1 MYYNSYGIKKRFS
14 LFLLL
19 DRRFCR
25 VLLSFS
31 LYLYQRRDAQHRVEV
46 CGVCEV
52 FAFCL
57 LSFVASAF
65 ATLLAAVMIL
75 AFVFIVDVVVVFEAF
90 PNFGK
95 LFSQDVSG
103 AGAMF
108 LFFSLVLF
116 REGLL
121 LALLDFWR
129 FRAEEEE
136 KEEASCCCCCS
147 SPAHTPFKDV

>member
-1 MYYNSYGIKKRFS
+1 
-14 LFLLL
+14 
-19 DRRFCR
+19 
-25 VLLSFS
+25 
-31 LYLYQRRDAQHRVEV
+31 VEV
-46 CGVCEV
+46 CGVCGV
-52 FAFCL
+52 FAFCS

-136 KEEASCCCCCS
+136 KEEASCCCCCCCS

>member
-1 MYYNSYGIKKRFS
+1 M
-14 LFLLL
+14 
-19 DRRFCR
+19 
-25 VLLSFS
+25 
-31 LYLYQRRDAQHRVEV
+31 E
-46 CGVCEV
+46 VCEV
-52 FAFCL
+52 FAFWL
-57 LSFVASAF
+57 VSFVASAF
-65 ATLLAAVMIL
+65 ATLLSAVMIL
-75 AFVFIVDVVVVFEAF
+75 AFVFIVVVFEAF

-136 KEEASCCCCCS
+136 KEEASCCCCCCCCCS
-147 SPAHTPFKDV
+147 SPAQTPFKDV

>member
-1 MYYNSYGIKKRFS
+1 M
-14 LFLLL
+14 
-19 DRRFCR
+19 
-25 VLLSFS
+25 
-31 LYLYQRRDAQHRVEV
+31 EV

-57 LSFVASAF
+57 VSFVASAF

-75 AFVFIVDVVVVFEAF
+75 AFVFIVVDVVVVFEAF

-136 KEEASCCCCCS
+136 KEEASCCCCCCCS
-147 SPAHTPFKDV
+147 SPAQTPFKDV

>member
-1 MYYNSYGIKKRFS
+1 M
-14 LFLLL
+14 
-19 DRRFCR
+19 
-25 VLLSFS
+25 
-31 LYLYQRRDAQHRVEV
+31 E
-46 CGVCEV
+46 VCEV

-57 LSFVASAF
+57 VSFVASAF
-65 ATLLAAVMIL
+65 ATLLAAVMIS
-75 AFVFIVDVVVVFEAF
+75 AFVFIVVVFEAF

-129 FRAEEEE
+129 FRAEEDE
-136 KEEASCCCCCS
+136 KEEASCCCSCCCS
-147 SPAHTPFKDV
+147 SPAQTPFKDV

>member
-1 MYYNSYGIKKRFS
+1 M
-14 LFLLL
+14 
-19 DRRFCR
+19 
-25 VLLSFS
+25 
-31 LYLYQRRDAQHRVEV
+31 EV

-75 AFVFIVDVVVVFEAF
+75 AFVFIVVDVLVVLEAF

-136 KEEASCCCCCS
+136 KEEASCCCCCCCS
-147 SPAHTPFKDV
+147 SPAQTPFKDV

>member
-1 MYYNSYGIKKRFS
+1 M
-14 LFLLL
+14 
-19 DRRFCR
+19 
-25 VLLSFS
+25 
-31 LYLYQRRDAQHRVEV
+31 EV

-52 FAFCL
+52 FAFCVV
-57 LSFVASAF
+57 SFDASAF

-75 AFVFIVDVVVVFEAF
+75 AFVFIVVVFEAF

-136 KEEASCCCCCS
+136 KEEASCCCCCCCCCS
-147 SPAHTPFKDV
+147 SPAQTPFKDV

>member
-1 MYYNSYGIKKRFS
+1 
-14 LFLLL
+14 
-19 DRRFCR
+19 
-25 VLLSFS
+25 
-31 LYLYQRRDAQHRVEV
+31 VEV

-52 FAFCL
+52 FAFCVV
-57 LSFVASAF
+57 SFDASAF

-75 AFVFIVDVVVVFEAF
+75 AFVFIVVVVVVFEAF

-136 KEEASCCCCCS
+136 KEEASCCCCCCS
-147 SPAHTPFKDV
+147 SPAQTPFKDV

>member
-1 MYYNSYGIKKRFS
+1 M
-14 LFLLL
+14 
-19 DRRFCR
+19 
-25 VLLSFS
+25 
-31 LYLYQRRDAQHRVEV
+31 E
-46 CGVCEV
+46 VCEV
-52 FAFCL
+52 FAFWL
-57 LSFVASAF
+57 VSFVASAF

-75 AFVFIVDVVVVFEAF
+75 AFVFIVVDVVVVFEAF

-136 KEEASCCCCCS
+136 KEEASCCCCCCCS
-147 SPAHTPFKDV
+147 SPAQTPFKDV

>member
-1 MYYNSYGIKKRFS
+1 M
-14 LFLLL
+14 
-19 DRRFCR
+19 
-25 VLLSFS
+25 
-31 LYLYQRRDAQHRVEV
+31 EV

-75 AFVFIVDVVVVFEAF
+75 AFVFIVVVVFEAF

>member
-1 MYYNSYGIKKRFS
+1 M
-14 LFLLL
+14 
-19 DRRFCR
+19 
-25 VLLSFS
+25 
-31 LYLYQRRDAQHRVEV
+31 EV

-57 LSFVASAF
+57 VSFVASAF

-75 AFVFIVDVVVVFEAF
+75 AFVVVDVFEAF

-136 KEEASCCCCCS
+136 KEEASCCCCCCCS
-147 SPAHTPFKDV
+147 SPAQTPFKDV

>member
-1 MYYNSYGIKKRFS
+1 M
-14 LFLLL
+14 
-19 DRRFCR
+19 
-25 VLLSFS
+25 
-31 LYLYQRRDAQHRVEV
+31 EV

-52 FAFCL
+52 FAFWL
-57 LSFVASAF
+57 VSFVASAF
-65 ATLLAAVMIL
+65 ATLLSAAMIL
-75 AFVFIVDVVVVFEAF
+75 AFVIVVVIFEAF

-129 FRAEEEE
+129 FRAEEDE
-136 KEEASCCCCCS
+136 KEEVSCCCSCCCS
-147 SPAHTPFKDV
+147 SPAQTPFKDV

>member
-1 MYYNSYGIKKRFS
+1 M
-14 LFLLL
+14 
-19 DRRFCR
+19 
-25 VLLSFS
+25 
-31 LYLYQRRDAQHRVEV
+31 EV

-52 FAFCL
+52 FAFCVV
-57 LSFVASAF
+57 SFDASAF

-136 KEEASCCCCCS
+136 KEEASCCCCCCCS
-147 SPAHTPFKDV
+147 SPAQTPFKDV

>member
-1 MYYNSYGIKKRFS
+1 M
-14 LFLLL
+14 
-19 DRRFCR
+19 
-25 VLLSFS
+25 
-31 LYLYQRRDAQHRVEV
+31 EV

-52 FAFCL
+52 FAFCVV
-57 LSFVASAF
+57 SFDASAF

-75 AFVFIVDVVVVFEAF
+75 AFVFIVVVVVVFEAF

-136 KEEASCCCCCS
+136 KEEASCCCCCCS
-147 SPAHTPFKDV
+147 SPAQTPFKDV

>member
-1 MYYNSYGIKKRFS
+1 M
-14 LFLLL
+14 
-19 DRRFCR
+19 
-25 VLLSFS
+25 
-31 LYLYQRRDAQHRVEV
+31 E
-46 CGVCEV
+46 VCEV
-52 FAFCL
+52 FAFWL
-57 LSFVASAF
+57 VSFVASAF

-75 AFVFIVDVVVVFEAF
+75 AFVFIVVDVVVVFEAF

-108 LFFSLVLF
+108 LFFSLALF

-136 KEEASCCCCCS
+136 KEEASCCCCCCS
-147 SPAHTPFKDV
+147 SPAQTPFKDV

>member
-1 MYYNSYGIKKRFS
+1 M
-14 LFLLL
+14 
-19 DRRFCR
+19 
-25 VLLSFS
+25 
-31 LYLYQRRDAQHRVEV
+31 E
-46 CGVCEV
+46 VCEV

-57 LSFVASAF
+57 VSFVASAF

-75 AFVFIVDVVVVFEAF
+75 AFVFIVVDVVVVFEAF

-136 KEEASCCCCCS
+136 KEEASCCCCCCS
-147 SPAHTPFKDV
+147 LPAQTPFKDV

>member
-1 MYYNSYGIKKRFS
+1 M
-14 LFLLL
+14 
-19 DRRFCR
+19 
-25 VLLSFS
+25 
-31 LYLYQRRDAQHRVEV
+31 EV

-52 FAFCL
+52 FAFCVV
-57 LSFVASAF
+57 SFDASAF

-75 AFVFIVDVVVVFEAF
+75 AFVFIVVVVVVFEAF

-136 KEEASCCCCCS
+136 KEEASCCCCCCCS
-147 SPAHTPFKDV
+147 SPAQTPFKDV

>member
-1 MYYNSYGIKKRFS
+1 M
-14 LFLLL
+14 
-19 DRRFCR
+19 
-25 VLLSFS
+25 
-31 LYLYQRRDAQHRVEV
+31 EV

-57 LSFVASAF
+57 VSFDASAF

-75 AFVFIVDVVVVFEAF
+75 AFVFIVVVVVVFEAF

-136 KEEASCCCCCS
+136 KEEASCCCCCCS
-147 SPAHTPFKDV
+147 SPAQTPFKDV

>member
-1 MYYNSYGIKKRFS
+1 M
-14 LFLLL
+14 
-19 DRRFCR
+19 
-25 VLLSFS
+25 
-31 LYLYQRRDAQHRVEV
+31 EV

-65 ATLLAAVMIL
+65 ATFLAAVMIL
-75 AFVFIVDVVVVFEAF
+75 AFVFIVVDVVVVFEAF

-136 KEEASCCCCCS
+136 KEEASCCCCCCS
-147 SPAHTPFKDV
+147 SPAQTPFKDV

>member
-1 MYYNSYGIKKRFS
+1 M
-14 LFLLL
+14 
-19 DRRFCR
+19 
-25 VLLSFS
+25 
-31 LYLYQRRDAQHRVEV
+31 EV

-57 LSFVASAF
+57 VSFDASAF

-75 AFVFIVDVVVVFEAF
+75 AFVFIVVVFEAF

-136 KEEASCCCCCS
+136 KEEVSCCCCCCCCCS
-147 SPAHTPFKDV
+147 SPAQTPFKDV

>member
-1 MYYNSYGIKKRFS
+1 M
-14 LFLLL
+14 
-19 DRRFCR
+19 
-25 VLLSFS
+25 
-31 LYLYQRRDAQHRVEV
+31 E
-46 CGVCEV
+46 VCEV

-57 LSFVASAF
+57 VSFVASAF
-65 ATLLAAVMIL
+65 ATLLAAVMIS
-75 AFVFIVDVVVVFEAF
+75 AFVFIVVVFEAF

-108 LFFSLVLF
+108 LFFSLALF
-116 REGLL
+116 RVGLL

-136 KEEASCCCCCS
+136 KEEASCCCCCCS
-147 SPAHTPFKDV
+147 SPAQTPFKDV